1 MKAIS
6 TPSSFQTKLLTTFIF
21 SHSHLEK
28 LDLFCMTQ
36 VSAKI
41 RKNEILQYIGR
52 VFQFLFHSQLYN
64 YVICKSRTK
73 ESQAQNHFLS
83 SRTIF
88 FFFPSNIT
96 VHVPAKEHG
105 MFRFRRTYAASFMTQ
120 HDSLRVEQHSFHLCL
135 PVTACAG

>member
-6 TPSSFQTKLLTTFIF
+6 TPSSFQTKLLTTIIF

-64 YVICKSRTK
+64 S
-73 ESQAQNHFLS
+73 
-83 SRTIF
+83 
-88 FFFPSNIT
+88 
-96 VHVPAKEHG
+96 
-105 MFRFRRTYAASFMTQ
+105 M
-120 HDSLRVEQHSFHLCL
+120 
-135 PVTACAG
+135 